1 MKETQ
6 KKEMKQI
13 KEANSIIE
21 EYNKIKKNSDRIL
34 YLQNEMAAQGRHDG
48 WVLEGLKAELDKLL
62 NDNSET
68 K

>member
-1 MKETQ
+1 
-6 KKEMKQI
+6 
-13 KEANSIIE
+13 
-21 EYNKIKKNSDRIL
+21 
-34 YLQNEMAAQGRHDG
+34 MAAQGRHDG